1 MKKSWKLIPIVALAF
16 GLIIPA
22 SAPAAEDKE
31 AFFPASIQRDSIDD
45 KIFSTGE
52 TAGFNFSSLGQQPG
66 KPCASTADPNCD
78 FNDAKWGVKT
88 IVATSILTLC
98 TANENEDCI
107 ESIEISRNG
116 GAFQKLV
123 FEKYVEGG
131 TCDAT
136 AAAGCV
142 FPPDPSK
149 RLPRGG
155 KLSVWSEV
163 IDGKVQE
170 LKYLVSYIYTMNYD
184 DVNKYFVINKV
195 NVGIRPMKEINST
208 RWDSLWF
215 ENGKSGI
222 QYDFQSNTEIKATLR
237 LRNQVVGWFKARMQ
251 DVSVEISSFSPTNNR
266 VVISGKPVTVPIFA
280 VKRSTAALTTKEK
293 DFIEYFGVFKGVNN
307 GEPGDPRIFEYIDYW
322 RGPLKDVAT
331 YTNTNWIFES
341 TRWTS
346 ENICLNATDRV
357 LGVVS
362 TNSMGYDGNPPKF
375 ADGFLNY
382 RVSGFHF
389 GPDGKTPNLGTYDLV
404 LRSDAARCLYGFSNA
419 PISATVSI
427 AGADG
432 AQNVATTVVTEKDG
446 WLKMKAA
453 GFTFSEKQIKV
464 KITQEPSAAANPAP
478 AASTAPVA
486 VAKKKSTITCVKGK
500 TTKKVNSVSPKC
512 PAGFKKKAQ
521 LKPRLV

>member
-1 MKKSWKLIPIVALAF
+1 MDFQHHKRINLLIDSGKTGDQPQGEKMRKFSLAATLLALVL
-16 GLIIPA
+16 GLLGIA
-22 SAPAAEDKE
+22 AAPAAEDKE
-31 AFFPASIQRDSIDD
+31 SFFPASIQRENIDD

-52 TAGFNFSSLGQQPG
+52 TAGFNFSSLRQSPD
-66 KPCASTADPNCD
+66 KVCASTADPNCN

-88 IVATSILTLC
+88 ILAAPILTLC
-98 TANENEDCI
+98 TAAENEDCI
-107 ESIEISRNG
+107 ETIEISHG
-116 GAFQKLV
+116 GGGFKKLV

-170 LKYLVSYIYTMNYD
+170 LKYLVSYMYTMNYD
-184 DVNKYFVINKV
+184 DVNKYFVINNV
-195 NVGIRPMKEINST
+195 NLAIRPMKEINST

-222 QYDFQSNTEIKATLR
+222 QYDFPVNTELKATLH
-237 LRNQVVGWFKARMQ
+237 LSNQVVGWFKARMQ
-251 DVSVEISSFSPTNNR
+251 DVGVEISTFSPRNNR
-266 VVISGKPVTVPIFA
+266 VVISGKAVTVPIFA
-280 VKRSTAALTTKEK
+280 VKRLATALTPQEK
-293 DFIEYFGVFKGVNN
+293 DFIQYLGVVKGVNN
-307 GEPGDPRIFEYIDYW
+307 GDPGDPRIFEYIDYW
-322 RGPLKDVAT
+322 RGQLNDVAA

-346 ENICLNATDRV
+346 ENKCLKATDRV
-357 LGVVS
+357 LGIVS

-375 ADGFLNY
+375 VDGSLNY

-404 LRSDAARCLYGFSNA
+404 LRSDAARCLYGFSSA
-419 PISATVSI
+419 PVSATVSI
-427 AGADG
+427 SGADG
-432 AQNVATTVVTEKDG
+432 TQNVATTVVSEKNG

-453 GFTFSEKQIKV
+453 GFTFSEKNIKV
-464 KITQEPSAAANPAP
+464 KLTQGS
-478 AASTAPVA
+478 
-486 VAKKKSTITCVKGK
+486 KSTITCVKGK
-500 TTKKVNSVSPKC
+500 TTKNVSAVSPKC
-512 PAGFKKKAQ
+512 PAGYKKK
-521 LKPRLV
+521 V

>member
-1 MKKSWKLIPIVALAF
+1 MKKSWRLIPIVALAI

-31 AFFPASIQRDSIDD
+31 AFFPASIQRDSMDD

-52 TAGFNFSSLGQQPG
+52 TAGFNFSSLRQEPG
-66 KPCASTADPNCD
+66 KVCASTADPNCD

-88 IVATSILTLC
+88 ILAAPILTLC
-98 TANENEDCI
+98 TAAENEDCI

-149 RLPRGG
+149 KLPRGG

-170 LKYLVSYIYTMNYD
+170 LKYLVSYMYTMNYD

-195 NVGIRPMKEINST
+195 NLAIRPMKEINSI

-215 ENGKSGI
+215 ENGRSGI
-222 QYDFQSNTEIKATLR
+222 QYDFPSNTELKATLH
-237 LRNQVVGWFKARMQ
+237 LSNQVVGWFKARMQ
-251 DVSVEISSFSPTNNR
+251 DVGVEISSFSPTNNR
-266 VVISGKPVTVPIFA
+266 VVVSGKAVTVPIFA
-280 VKRSTAALTTKEK
+280 IKKTAASLTSKEK
-293 DFIEYFGVFKGVNN
+293 DFIQYLGVVKGVNN
-307 GEPGDPRIFEYIDYW
+307 GDPGDPRIFEYIDYW
-322 RGPLKDVAT
+322 RGPLKDVASH
-331 YTNTNWIFES
+331 TNTNWIFES

-346 ENICLNATDRV
+346 ENKCLNATDRV

-419 PISATVSI
+419 PVSATVSI

-446 WLKMKAA
+446 WLRMKAA

-464 KITQEPSAAANPAP
+464 KITQEPSAVAP
-478 AASTAPVA
+478 AA

-500 TTKKVNSVSPKC
+500 TTKKVSAVSPKC